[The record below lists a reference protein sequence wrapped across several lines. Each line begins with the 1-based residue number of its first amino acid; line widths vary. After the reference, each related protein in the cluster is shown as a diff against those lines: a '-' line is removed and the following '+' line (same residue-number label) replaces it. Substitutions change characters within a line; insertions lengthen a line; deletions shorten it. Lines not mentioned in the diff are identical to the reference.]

1 VKQATK
7 REARA
12 GLKPA
17 PTEAAEP
24 HGALWSATLPVIA
37 AIVVYLPALRNGFIW
52 DDPTVLL
59 QMRAIHSIGD
69 LLVMPPIIPKF
80 YYRPFIFVTY
90 LLDRAVN
97 GETPFWFHA
106 SVIGWHALNTLLVFV
121 LARRLF
127 PTSLTIAGA
136 GAVLFAVFP
145 THVESV
151 AWMAGRSDVIVC
163 TFILLTV
170 LLFMDRERPWA
181 IWLGGVTYLLA
192 LLSKEMAV
200 ACLIVV
206 PVIDIA
212 GRRLVVTRYI
222 PLWAAT
228 AVYFVMRRASLGA
241 FVGGMATGAAPAAL
255 GLDVVRAVGF
265 YVARA
270 VVPLGLCAYVP
281 AVPDNIFYVLL
292 GILAPL
298 LAVSFVLVAWRRGRW
313 QVAVLLTWFFVM
325 LAPSLTVIIRRSASA
340 VLADRYLYAPT
351 VASCILAA
359 WAIVTFVESRRL
371 AARWSIAA
379 VAALSGLFAIQ
390 TIPYSRVWTD
400 NLSFWSDVAAK
411 VPDDALPHREVA
423 AALQERGKLAEA
435 ESELRRAAAT
445 TSTREGQLMTYSNLG
460 NLYRRQQRYD
470 EAQAAF
476 EAAMKIAPHPALY
489 HNLGMTLMAKIE
501 QEQKRGDQAA
511 VVRDIVKA
519 REAFEH
525 ALAIGSTPGAAQTFL
540 EWNAAKTHALLAQVL
555 FSLGDRG
562 GARDHLETALRLEP
576 TGPLA
581 DATRQYMKKLEQ

>member
-1 VKQATK
+1 MKQAIK

-12 GLKPA
+12 GFKPA
-17 PTEAAEP
+17 PTKAVERRA
-24 HGALWSATLPVIA
+24 ALWSVALPAITAIA
-37 AIVVYLPALRNGFIW
+37 VYLPALRNGFIW

-59 QMRAIHSIGD
+59 QMRAIHSLGD

-80 YYRPFIFVTY
+80 YYRPFVFVTY
-90 LLDRAVN
+90 LIDRAFG

-106 SVIGWHALNTLLVFV
+106 SVIGWHAVNTLLVFV
-121 LARRLF
+121 LARQLF
-127 PTSLTIAGA
+127 PADPTIPGA

-163 TFILLTV
+163 TFVLLTV
-170 LLFMDRERPWA
+170 LLFMDRERPWSV
-181 IWLGGVTYLLA
+181 WLGGVTYLLA

-206 PVIDIA
+206 PLIDIA
-212 GRRLVVTRYI
+212 SRRLSVTRYI
-222 PLWAAT
+222 PLLAAT
-228 AVYFVMRRASLGA
+228 GIYFMMRRASLGA
-241 FVGGMATGAAPAAL
+241 FVGGMTTGAAPAAL
-255 GLDVVRAVGF
+255 GLDVARAIGF

-270 VVPLGLCAYVP
+270 IVPTGLCAYIPEVP
-281 AVPDNIFYVLL
+281 TNPFYLLIGIIAPVL
-292 GILAPL
+292 GVSL
-298 LAVSFVLVAWRRGRW
+298 LLVSWRRGRW
-313 QVAVLLTWFFVM
+313 QVGVLITWFFVT

-340 VLADRYLYAPT
+340 VVADRYLYVPT

-359 WAIVTFVESRRL
+359 WIIVKLVESRRL
-371 AARWSIAA
+371 PTRWSVSA
-379 VAALSGLFAIQ
+379 VACLSVIFALQ
-390 TIPYSRVWTD
+390 TVPYTRVWTD
-400 NLSFWSDVAAK
+400 NLTFWSDVAAK
-411 VPDDALPHREVA
+411 VPHDALPHREVA
-423 AALQERGKLAEA
+423 AALQERGRLADA
-435 ESELRRAAAT
+435 EPELLRAVAA

-460 NLYRRQQRYD
+460 NLYRRLQRYD

-476 EAAMKIAPHPALY
+476 EAGMKIGAHPALY

-511 VVRDIVKA
+511 VMRDIVKA

-525 ALAIGSTPGAAQTFL
+525 ALAMGSMPGAAQTFL

-555 FSLGDRG
+555 FSLGDRA
-562 GARDHLETALRLEP
+562 GAREHLGTALRLEP

-581 DATRQYMKKLEQ
+581 EATRQYMKKLEP